1 MADYIATH
9 SAPGRGGAPKTQ
21 DSQERRWRLH
31 IAPHLGRLP
40 LRSIVAAD
48 LCALT
53 TKLES
58 TVSSVDHQ
66 RGVLSELSSIL
77 EAAVDDKRLARNPI
91 EREEGPHGGSAPS

>member
-1 MADYIATH
+1 MLRKPRTAR
-9 SAPGRGGAPKTQ
+9 SVGGVSISPRTWA
-21 DSQERRWRLH
+21 
-31 IAPHLGRLP
+31 GFP